1 MSSFNIE
8 VCWLLYAFLEDSL
21 FLFLDVYPFSLI
33 DYRILWLTASCDTE
47 VSTGAAG
54 RALGFSGLV
63 CLSQHALQL
72 GFIIFCEWH
81 EKGTALT
88 CFLACKWS

>member
-1 MSSFNIE
+1 MSPFNIE
-8 VCWLLYAFLEDSL
+8 VCWLLYGFLEASL
-21 FLFLDVYPFSLI
+21 FLFSDVYPFSLI
-33 DYRILWLTASCDTE
+33 DYGILWLTASCDTE

-81 EKGTALT
+81 EKGTALA